1 MTNRIRL
8 DVRSFSA
15 PPEVIQALHA
25 AAKARGV
32 SISALIRE
40 SLAVN
45 GITPKTRT
53 SPVGNRTRNN
63 YS

>member
-45 GITPKTRT
+45 GITPQNANE
-53 SPVGNRTRNN
+53 SGGQPD
-63 YS
+63 S